1 MFDLRTDI
9 TQTLRS
15 EIWRWAAFPPS
26 SNSLLLWNSWTKL
39 RLKTS
44 RSEYYLNAFP
54 WKPLQKKCFIVK
66 NFTFINYCW
75 SCGLNKEMWEQ
86 IIACYGFCFLV
97 VRVIGTAA
105 LSSGSIS
112 SHQEVCF
119 REAFFFCRRW
129 IKHLCKSLYTV
140 CVVCTCSLVQG
151 GTGWA
156 VPELQNDLQQV
167 SGVTDGVLGS
177 SWWTTPALM
186 ENRKAQCKG
195 NTDYRVSV

>member
-1 MFDLRTDI
+1 MFDLRADI

-15 EIWRWAAFPPS
+15 EIWHWAAFPPS

-54 WKPLQKKCFIVK
+54 WKLLQKKCFIVK

-86 IIACYGFCFLV
+86 IVACYGFCFLV

-119 REAFFFCRRW
+119 REAFFFLQTMNKAPLQKPVYSVCRMYLLLSARRNRMSSAGATKW
-129 IKHLCKSLYTV
+129 PAAGQWCDRRGPRVL
-140 CVVCTCSLVQG
+140 LV
-151 GTGWA
+151 
-156 VPELQNDLQQV
+156 N
-167 SGVTDGVLGS
+167 
-177 SWWTTPALM
+177 
-186 ENRKAQCKG
+186 
-195 NTDYRVSV
+195 NTRPHGE